1 MNFTAPAFVLG
12 LPLVIALHWVMPPRW
27 RWVLLLAASI
37 GFYALGSAQAFPLL
51 MGITLGTYAAALF
64 IAKSKTQ
71 TAKRIWLICAAVLC
85 LGCLGVF
92 KYAGLFGAGTSL
104 LLPAGISFYTFQT
117 LGYVIDV
124 YRGRLAPE
132 RHLGYYALF
141 VSFFPQLV
149 AGPIERSI
157 ALLPQLRDPDRR
169 MDAGGWLYILRGFV
183 KKLLLADT
191 AAVFVDAVYAAP
203 SAASGPAAL
212 LATVLFAWQIYWDF
226 SGYSDIAVGAAA
238 LVGVRLSRNFD
249 HPYRAASLRDFWHR
263 WHISL
268 TRWFTDYVY
277 IPLGGSRCGAVRL
290 AVNTMVI
297 FLLSGLWHGAA
308 LHFVVWGG
316 VHGVLLLAERLLG
329 RLGHDRRPASLF
341 AQRAVTFALVCAA
354 WAFFRAGSVSDA
366 LTIFSRLFTG
376 WTLPALHT
384 TALTLGAQPAAQL
397 VLGALCLHLL
407 PEDSSDTPTPHG
419 VLAFCLLTLAA
430 ATAWFAALHAGTA
443 NAFIYFQF

>member
-1 MNFTAPAFVLG
+1 
-12 LPLVIALHWVMPPRW
+12 
-27 RWVLLLAASI
+27 
-37 GFYALGSAQAFPLL
+37 
-51 MGITLGTYAAALF
+51 
-64 IAKSKTQ
+64 
-71 TAKRIWLICAAVLC
+71 
-85 LGCLGVF
+85 
-92 KYAGLFGAGTSL
+92 
-104 LLPAGISFYTFQT
+104 
-117 LGYVIDV
+117 
-124 YRGRLAPE
+124 
-132 RHLGYYALF
+132 
-141 VSFFPQLV
+141 
-149 AGPIERSI
+149 
-157 ALLPQLRDPDRR
+157 

-366 LTIFSRLFTG
+366 RMIFSRLFTG

-384 TALTLGAQPAAQL
+384 TALTLERS
-397 VLGALCLHLL
+397 L
-407 PEDSSDTPTPHG
+407 PPSSFLEHSAC
-419 VLAFCLLTLAA
+419 AFCLRIHPIRPPRAGAGILPADAGRRHVVCRAA
-430 ATAWFAALHAGTA
+430 RGYGERLYLLP
-443 NAFIYFQF
+443 ILMP